1 MSKNSRKIYFRLQ
14 NYEKWA
20 KKYDTILPI
29 IHTNLI
35 YELFLNE
42 FLAILNNNT
51 LIRLVYLLTSE
62 VKNLCRMRNSNSF
75 IIIYL
80 EGHLAAATPALI
92 LSIIFALLILA
103 PALLKMVILGK
114 FEFVSQ
120 ATGTHPLL
128 MALVTTAL

>member
-14 NYEKWA
+14 TYEKWA

-51 LIRLVYLLTSE
+51 LTEPTLKSKTCLKS
-62 VKNLCRMRNSNSF
+62 SN
-75 IIIYL
+75 Y
-80 EGHLAAATPALI
+80 
-92 LSIIFALLILA
+92 
-103 PALLKMVILGK
+103 
-114 FEFVSQ
+114 
-120 ATGTHPLL
+120 
-128 MALVTTAL
+128 